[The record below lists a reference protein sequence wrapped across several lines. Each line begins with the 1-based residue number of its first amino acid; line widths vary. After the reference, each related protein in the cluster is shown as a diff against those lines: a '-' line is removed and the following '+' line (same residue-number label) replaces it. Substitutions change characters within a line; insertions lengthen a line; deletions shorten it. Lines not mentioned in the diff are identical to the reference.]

1 MGFWSKL
8 FGGAA
13 AKPIEAFGTAVDKI
27 FTNDEERAQAQAVL
41 TKIAQQPAIL
51 QAEIN
56 KMESQHRSIFVAGW
70 RPAIGWVC
78 AIGLSFPFIIN
89 PLIEWFGGTGPV
101 VPMDQLTELIIAL
114 LGLGTLR
121 TFEKLAGRTK

>member
-1 MGFWSKL
+1 MGFWSNF
-8 FGGAA
+8 FGRAS
-13 AKPIEAFGTAVDKI
+13 AKPIEAIGTAVDKI
-27 FTNDEERAQAQAVL
+27 FTSDEERAQAQAVL
-41 TKIAQQPAIL
+41 DKIAQQPAIL

-89 PLIEWFGGTGPV
+89 PLIEWFGGTGPTI
-101 VPMDQLTELIIAL
+101 PMDQLTELVVAL

-121 TFEKLAGRTK
+121 TFEKITGRTK

>member
-1 MGFWSKL
+1 MGFWSNL
-8 FGGAA
+8 FGGSA
-13 AKPIEAFGTAVDKI
+13 AKPIEAIGTAVDKI
-27 FTNDEERAQAQAVL
+27 FTNDEERAQAQAL
-41 TKIAQQPAIL
+41 LNKIAQQPAIL

-78 AIGLSFPFIIN
+78 AIGLSFPFILN

-121 TFEKLAGRTK
+121 TFEKLSGRTK